1 MKEIL
6 VTGGTGF
13 LGIPTVKKLS
23 EAGHHLKL
31 LVRETSDTS
40 CFDGLDNIEYVIGD
54 VTDIDSIYKAIENI
68 DLLVHLA
75 AYTRNWSREKN
86 IWEKVNVIGTENIAK
101 VALEKKIRLV
111 YASSFM
117 GLGVTPKGCPEP
129 VDETYDNDEVFTL
142 NYGRSKYKA
151 KKVME
156 QYIEKGLNVS
166 MVYPTILYGPG
177 DFNVFGQI
185 LHDIVA
191 GSIMAI
197 CPGKGDSVANFV
209 YVNDVAAGMVTIIE
223 NGDLNNEHFILGGE
237 NIVFDDWLSLIAEIA
252 DTRKPRHIPMSV
264 GLSYGSMC
272 SMAAKITRRKPLY
285 TRGIIKNIKYNRE
298 YSSEKALKMIDYKIT
313 TLK

>member
-1 MKEIL
+1 M
-6 VTGGTGF
+6 V
-13 LGIPTVKKLS
+13 
-23 EAGHHLKL
+23 
-31 LVRETSDTS
+31 
-40 CFDGLDNIEYVIGD
+40 VI
-54 VTDIDSIYKAIENI
+54 VSIY
-68 DLLVHLA
+68 
-75 AYTRNWSREKN
+75 
-86 IWEKVNVIGTENIAK
+86 
-101 VALEKKIRLV
+101 
-111 YASSFM
+111 
-117 GLGVTPKGCPEP
+117 
-129 VDETYDNDEVFTL
+129 
-142 NYGRSKYKA
+142 
-151 KKVME
+151 
-156 QYIEKGLNVS
+156 
-166 MVYPTILYGPG
+166 G

-285 TRGIIKNIKYNRE
+285 TRGIIKNIKYNFDYYWYKE
-298 YSSEKALKMIDYKIT
+298 LKMIFYKIPPLKQAMKT
-313 TLK
+313 TVEWYMDYVEANKKKNKKKAKKEKQMQVEKEDKQMKEVIA